1 MVLTNL
7 LIMDSMQ
14 VENAVNNIN
23 NMKIYFKGVFYN
35 KNIDFNILDCHEC
48 FFIVNTITD
57 ITVFGHWVSFFIR
70 NQHCYFFDS
79 FGFSPNHYG
88 SDIEK
93 FYSDFRGYKT
103 VVFNKPIQSSFSY
116 VCGAYAI
123 VNSYYMYKGYS
134 IRQICNLFSKNKKKN
149 DAFIVNQLY
158 RLVGLRL
165 SCVPKFCTLSMFG
178 ISCKFFCNCNHE

>member
-1 MVLTNL
+1 
-7 LIMDSMQ
+7 MQ

-79 FGFSPNHYG
+79 FGFSPDDYG
-88 SDIEK
+88 SDILD
-93 FYSDFRGYKT
+93 FYSFFSGYKT
-103 VVFNKPIQSSFSY
+103 VVFKKPIQDDFAY
-116 VCGAYAI
+116 TCGAYAI
-123 VNSYYMYKGYS
+123 VFSYYMCKGYS
-134 IRQICNLFSKNKKKN
+134 VRCIKLMLGFNRKKM
-149 DAFIVNQLY
+149 IPLLLTVY
-158 RLVGLRL
+158 I
-165 SCVPKFCTLSMFG
+165 P
-178 ISCKFFCNCNHE
+178 